1 MIRLKVLATSLSPNE
16 DDDKNL
22 ALCPSVS
29 LQKGTTHLC
38 WTCSI
43 LCCCIPLCYPCYL
56 SKTLR
61 ERRQRKKLGIS
72 RNKGGGNRGKYEQ
85 TQGTCTMYSKQSTGT
100 SGYGTLL
107 SRKGTLVSVSPN
119 LDTFF
124 KVNKDVFSKLEN
136 TSRQSISAIFLAT
149 EVAESF
155 LASCQYSELLQNFPV
170 QKLSRTVDT
179 DVENNTVEADV
190 SKKVSGSSLDSLF
203 SNSSY
208 SFSQLHLHLT
218 DDFLG
223 QLEMS
228 KLHQGGDKDII
239 NVTSDFDQ
247 EGLFR
252 YSGHVDVAEN
262 TMSVRVIATLEVS
275 RENKNCKDPVVLAN
289 IYCRQ
294 LVKSNMVVL
303 MMTEKDIAEF
313 KRRGLLEY
321 IRKYWAGYFSVLF
334 VYIGSRIR
342 VFEDHLIDTLGRVFG
357 LVETIYLEDDSKIA
371 GYVFSALAR
380 MGTRPAIRYE

>member
-1 MIRLKVLATSLSPNE
+1 
-16 DDDKNL
+16 
-22 ALCPSVS
+22 
-29 LQKGTTHLC
+29 
-38 WTCSI
+38 
-43 LCCCIPLCYPCYL
+43 
-56 SKTLR
+56 
-61 ERRQRKKLGIS
+61 
-72 RNKGGGNRGKYEQ
+72 
-85 TQGTCTMYSKQSTGT
+85 MYSKQSTGT

-155 LASCQYSELLQNFPV
+155 LASCQFSELLQNFPV

-179 DVENNTVEADV
+179 DVENNTVEEDI
-190 SKKVSGSSLDSLF
+190 SKKVSDSSSDSLF

-357 LVETIYLEDDSKIA
+357 LVETIYLEDDSKMA

-380 MGTRPAIRYE
+380 MGMRPAIRYE